1 MRFMMKPRKK
11 KCLSLNQSMNS
22 EKSEW
27 LIPIT
32 DSSRKRGNG
41 SRAREFG
48 CGSNRRAVPRNV
60 KQRDINKLLRRE
72 VDTDF
77 TSAAVHRDIL
87 A

>member
-1 MRFMMKPRKK
+1 
-11 KCLSLNQSMNS
+11 MNS

-32 DSSRKRGNG
+32 DSSRRRGNG

-48 CGSNRRAVPRNV
+48 CGSNRRAVPHNV
-60 KQRDINKLLRRE
+60 KQRDVSKLLRRE

-77 TSAAVHRDIL
+77 TAAAAHWDIL